1 MDIVPRK
8 LTHEQIQVLRVLGTQ
23 VISQLELRNH
33 IKTSFKLQQDLFE
46 KNKRLEELDKQRV
59 RFLGMISHDLRQSV
73 CAVQVSSEILL
84 QGEPKEEHQ
93 ELLES
98 ISNSSNYMGSLLD
111 ELLDE
116 LHLSK
121 SIRNAPPIFKVV
133 EPVSII
139 KRNVL
144 ANSRVAERKNIAISL
159 TINDSVKMDGNL
171 RINMDVSKME
181 RVLNNLISNAM
192 KFSHSGTNIRV
203 HLKKSNSHFKIQV
216 EDEGQGIPKNEISK
230 LFDGGTTSVVPTGN
244 ERSTGL
250 GLKIVKEI
258 IEQHKGTIKVYS
270 QVGIGTIFTIS
281 LPIVRPTISESV
293 TTKNVTTARSSIS
306 EKKRLD
312 ILIAE
317 DNSINRKVLTTALS
331 KEGHN
336 VTVVVNG
343 EEAVES
349 VKKGKFDVILMDKE
363 MPVMD
368 GITAA
373 RIIKENKPEVPI
385 LSISGSTI
393 ESQEARAHFQGF
405 LTKPYNLQQ
414 LVQVVEHVTSA

>member
-1 MDIVPRK
+1 MFQCVRLVWLQETLFFKSRVGLHVEQIYLAEADKHSTFCLECMECNGIYSVEDTLLSKHRTNSLVTSFPNIRSYIGLALITPSGYKIGTLCVMDIVPRK

-144 ANSRVAERKNIAISL
+144 ANSRVAERKNIEISL

-216 EDEGQGIPKNEISK
+216 EDEGQAFQRMKYRSYSMEEPHQLCQLETKEALG
-230 LFDGGTTSVVPTGN
+230 SV
-244 ERSTGL
+244 
-250 GLKIVKEI
+250 
-258 IEQHKGTIKVYS
+258 
-270 QVGIGTIFTIS
+270 
-281 LPIVRPTISESV
+281 
-293 TTKNVTTARSSIS
+293 
-306 EKKRLD
+306 
-312 ILIAE
+312 
-317 DNSINRKVLTTALS
+317 
-331 KEGHN
+331 
-336 VTVVVNG
+336 
-343 EEAVES
+343 
-349 VKKGKFDVILMDKE
+349 
-363 MPVMD
+363 
-368 GITAA
+368 
-373 RIIKENKPEVPI
+373 
-385 LSISGSTI
+385 
-393 ESQEARAHFQGF
+393 
-405 LTKPYNLQQ
+405 
-414 LVQVVEHVTSA
+414 